1 MHYQAFCGKR
11 WKHLCFLCA
20 KYRRGSAL
28 RRLLRNGLR
37 PIAQE
42 YIPHHGGEF
51 TVGVLSDMDDC
62 FLGAIALKR
71 PLSAKLSIA
80 IRGDDFLISSG
91 YSRGHIGPYEEIC
104 STASAIA
111 EAVGSRGPLNIQ
123 GRIDADGCFVPFEL
137 NPRFSASTY
146 LRTLAGFNEV
156 DHFIKCR
163 LGRLTERAVR
173 EEDILR

>member
-1 MHYQAFCGKR
+1 
-11 WKHLCFLCA
+11 
-20 KYRRGSAL
+20 
-28 RRLLRNGLR
+28 
-37 PIAQE
+37 
-42 YIPHHGGEF
+42 
-51 TVGVLSDMDDC
+51 MDDC

>member
-1 MHYQAFCGKR
+1 M
-11 WKHLCFLCA
+11 
-20 KYRRGSAL
+20 
-28 RRLLRNGLR
+28 
-37 PIAQE
+37 
-42 YIPHHGGEF
+42 
-51 TVGVLSDMDDC
+51 
-62 FLGAIALKR
+62 
-71 PLSAKLSIA
+71 
-80 IRGDDFLISSG
+80 ISSG